1 MNFKDENG
9 KEILEETVN
18 LLFAYEDYLKS
29 RVYKNEE
36 SFNTLEK
43 IKENYKKIY
52 VEPRTN

>member
-36 SFNTLEK
+36 SFNTLER